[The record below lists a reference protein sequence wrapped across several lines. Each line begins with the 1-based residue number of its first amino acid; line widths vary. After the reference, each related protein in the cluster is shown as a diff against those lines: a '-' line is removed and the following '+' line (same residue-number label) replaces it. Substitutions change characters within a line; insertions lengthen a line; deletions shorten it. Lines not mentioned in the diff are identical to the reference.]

1 MRVIPD
7 LFAATVRHRRPI
19 LSAALAPAAAH
30 AATLRSWPW
39 LYALS
44 VVLVVVLVVLMVAG
58 WSQPKVRTLTVRSER
73 QVFEAPAGPAPVYV
87 ALCCLTVATGQLG
100 SVLRDRPRLFDV
112 VWTVLWLLV
121 AARWIMLAWDG
132 LGVRLSPDGVRNR
145 DVFGT
150 VMTPWLALD
159 RDVPPVAAP
168 GQPNVLLTVARPDLV
183 RLRGVVLSRR
193 LLRAD
198 TVDAPFLAEV
208 LRHYLAHPD
217 ARRSIGT
224 TAELS
229 RLLALLP

>member
-1 MRVIPD
+1 VRVITD

-19 LSAALAPAAAH
+19 LLAALVPAAAH
-30 AATLRSWPW
+30 AAALRWWPW
-39 LYALS
+39 FFALS

-58 WSQPKVRTLTVRSER
+58 WSQPKPRTLTVRPER
-73 QVFEAPAGPAPVYV
+73 HVFEAPAGAAPVYA
-87 ALCCLTVATGQLG
+87 ALCTLTVATGQLG
-100 SVLRDRPRLFDV
+100 SILRDPPHSFDL
-112 VWTVLWLLV
+112 VWTAVWLLV
-121 AARWIMLAWDG
+121 AARWMVLAWDG
-132 LGVRLSPDGVRNR
+132 LGVRLSPDGIRNR

-150 VMTPWLALD
+150 VTAPWLALD

-168 GQPNVLLTVARPDLV
+168 GQPNVLLTFARPDLV

-208 LRHYLAHPD
+208 LRHYLTHPD

-224 TAELS
+224 PAELS